1 MDNKKNNLNNDI
13 NKINNQ
19 NLNDNNNNLID
30 KNIKNE
36 KSNEDK
42 KDIDFYSNEVL
53 NSQNFNNF
61 KKDIWNI
68 NKPTNESQKI
78 VDKYKEQIDT
88 SEFDKGNKK
97 KREESPKLNTKEEI
111 KDNLTNIFKKEF
123 IKNENLG
130 KKNEP
135 FTSKVVQH
143 FHNIIYQKDDDN
155 QINENFE
162 DNTNNIKKRVVNID
176 NNESDSDSNSDI
188 QPNKNK
194 KKQNNKKILNI
205 YLNDNSSFENNIKY
219 SINNTNKISNL
230 NSKTN
235 YNKYKKQLILDSEEL
250 NDNKHEFEK
259 YIKNNEE
266 YIEKNDENKSNNETK
281 QFVKNNQLTIVNYNP
296 KIERVFKKNL
306 NENNRNKSILEM
318 NVNFDNTDFFNPF
331 DENLINKIIDK
342 IKNGNEDENFE
353 INNIK
358 PPYEPKNFSK
368 ENNNNEQYAVKKLI
382 KQLKKYINLLFEQF
396 SKINIE
402 FNNIAFCFILDCSL
416 YLGIENKFIYLM
428 IVLSILKIIQMFDIK
443 FSILLTADDNF
454 KVLIKKYDEK
464 INYENLIKKLYETY
478 ILKRY
483 RNNLLKSVQ
492 IAVEYIKCNNI
503 ENRLFW
509 IFSDSL
515 DDSILQFN
523 YWKNKVLINKNN
535 AFIFFIEKTHN
546 IPESKQKFLTEAWNN
561 FEKKANEQSISK
573 IKVIQNVKSIDDFK
587 DISEFINKLIFKEN
601 INKIIEQ
608 NKQKEIEI
616 NHFNE
621 ILNCDEFKESDK
633 IYFFNNPKK
642 IERNKINQI
651 SEKIELNL
659 NNEKK
664 DIPEIR
670 NHI

>member
-1 MDNKKNNLNNDI
+1 MDFYLKYTEKIIGSVLLAGVVSSPVVSAVGDDTVNLGGLNNKEKRTGSSGTQQGLEDSANFDIKDSNQNFLSNNKKYASDVSAKDNLKAKKAPGDTDVKADKQTTKNLLYTANGPSNKEGESNGGKQIMNKSGYLKSVVNAVKNADPKVISAALLTPATTGVAGALAKKYLLNKDGKTAPISGPVNPDQDSNNEN
-13 NKINNQ
+13 
-19 NLNDNNNNLID
+19 
-30 KNIKNE
+30 
-36 KSNEDK
+36 SNEND
-42 KDIDFYSNEVL
+42 DPNTL
-53 NSQNFNNF
+53 Q
-61 KKDIWNI
+61 
-68 NKPTNESQKI
+68 NES
-78 VDKYKEQIDT
+78 
-88 SEFDKGNKK
+88 GNKK
-97 KREESPKLNTKEEI
+97 VSKLWWLI
-111 KDNLTNIFKKEF
+111 LLVVPVI
-123 IKNENLG
+123 LG
-130 KKNEP
+130 LYK
-135 FTSKVVQH
+135 
-143 FHNIIYQKDDDN
+143 
-155 QINENFE
+155 
-162 DNTNNIKKRVVNID
+162 KKRVVNID
-176 NNESDSDSNSDI
+176 NNESDSDSNSDF
-188 QPNKNK
+188 QTNKNK
-194 KKQNNKKILNI
+194 KNQKNKKILNI
-205 YLNDNSSFENNIKY
+205 YLNDNSPFENNIKS
-219 SINNTNKISNL
+219 SINYTNKISNL

-235 YNKYKKQLILDSEEL
+235 YNKYKNQFIPNSEEL
-250 NDNKHEFEK
+250 NDNKNDFEK
-259 YIKNNEE
+259 DIKNNEE
-266 YIEKNDENKSNNETK
+266 YIDKNDQNKSNNETK

-296 KIERVFKKNL
+296 KIERIFKKNL
-306 NENNRNKSILEM
+306 IENNRNKSILEM

-382 KQLKKYINLLFEQF
+382 KQSKNYINLLFEQF

-464 INYENLIKKLYETY
+464 INYEDLIEKLYETY

-492 IAVEYIKCNNI
+492 IAVEYLKCNNI

-509 IFSDSL
+509 IFSDCL

-573 IKVIQNVKSIDDFK
+573 IKVIQNVKSIDDF
-587 DISEFINKLIFKEN
+587 
-601 INKIIEQ
+601 
-608 NKQKEIEI
+608 
-616 NHFNE
+616 
-621 ILNCDEFKESDK
+621 
-633 IYFFNNPKK
+633 
-642 IERNKINQI
+642 
-651 SEKIELNL
+651 
-659 NNEKK
+659 
-664 DIPEIR
+664 
-670 NHI
+670 